1 MTKNNNKKRIIAG
14 RNIYQDEK
22 GRNIFYNKNTCIG
35 YVIQEKD
42 ESQFLLYKSRFLYV
56 AIGVILAVNF
66 IANIYICLLVGA
78 ALLALLEYKYR
89 AKFLPSLI
97 QITNF
102 KPYQTSSFVEQ
113 IVQKGDKPKSILT
126 SVLYL
131 AFAILLIINGIQMQL
146 SDILMVGNIVIAAGA
161 VYFSGIYFFAALK
174 IKK

>member
-22 GRNIFYNKNTCIG
+22 GRNILYNKNTGVG
-35 YVIQEKD
+35 YIIQEKD
-42 ESQFLLYKSRFLYV
+42 ESQFLLYKNRFLYI

-66 IANIYICLLVGA
+66 IANLYMCLLVGA

-89 AKFLPSLI
+89 AKFLPSLT

-102 KPYQTSSFVEQ
+102 KPYQTISFVDQ
-113 IVQKGDKPKSILT
+113 IVNKGEKSKSILT
-126 SVLYL
+126 SFLYL
-131 AFAILLIINGIQMQL
+131 AFAILLVINGIQMQL
-146 SDILMVGNIVIAAGA
+146 SDLLMVGNIVIAAGA
-161 VYFSGIYFFAALK
+161 VYFSIVYFLAALK